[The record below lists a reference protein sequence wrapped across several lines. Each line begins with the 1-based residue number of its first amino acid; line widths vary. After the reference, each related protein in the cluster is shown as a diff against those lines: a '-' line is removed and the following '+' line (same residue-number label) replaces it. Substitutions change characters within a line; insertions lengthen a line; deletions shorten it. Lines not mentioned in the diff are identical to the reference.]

1 MPTNSWKEGT
11 ELSLSL
17 KYVGRGLGADGGA
30 SGVRASVVR
39 ERVASEGVWRTEQ
52 ESWRRGGA
60 LRHRNRVAADAIA
73 SVWKLRC
80 PEVAVEGDLEI
91 SK

>member
-39 ERVASEGVWRTEQ
+39 SGGERGGVEDGAGELAEGRSLEASESGCCRCHCERVEVEMS
-52 ESWRRGGA
+52 GGG
-60 LRHRNRVAADAIA
+60 
-73 SVWKLRC
+73 S
-80 PEVAVEGDLEI
+80 
-91 SK
+91 